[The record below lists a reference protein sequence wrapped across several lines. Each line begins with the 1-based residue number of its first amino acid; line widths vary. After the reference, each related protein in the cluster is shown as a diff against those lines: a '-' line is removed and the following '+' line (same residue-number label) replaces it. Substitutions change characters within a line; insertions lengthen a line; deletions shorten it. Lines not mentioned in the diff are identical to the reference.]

1 MSDLKTWG
9 YLRREAKDRLEAGGF
24 VGGDQEA
31 QWLVEEVSGM
41 NSAELIASAKTFAS
55 VRATEQLDT
64 LLERRL
70 IGEPL
75 QYVLGSWSFRGID
88 LMVDR
93 RVLIPRPETETLVGL
108 ALIEAQRMGLKPGEV
123 VVDLGTGSGAIAI
136 GLAAQLFEAAIWA
149 TDVDSRALEVARAN
163 VAARGRMSA
172 GIQIVQGSWFDALP
186 HELSGRVRLV
196 VSNPPYIAED
206 EIPELP
212 PEVIDYE
219 PFSALVSGPTG
230 SEHIETILLAAQD
243 WLADDGVVLIELDPR
258 RAKKTHT
265 YALSVG
271 FAGAVIENDLTGQP
285 RVLIARR

>member
-1 MSDLKTWG
+1 MSDLKTWD
-9 YLRREAKDRLEAGGF
+9 YLRREVKDRLEAGGF
-24 VGGDQEA
+24 VGGGQEA

-55 VRATEQLDT
+55 VRAIEQLNT

-108 ALIEAQRMGLKPGEV
+108 ALIEAQRMGLQPGEV

-136 GLAAQLFEAAIWA
+136 GLAAQLFEVAIWA
-149 TDVDSRALEVARAN
+149 TDVDPRALEVARAN

-186 HELSGRVRLV
+186 HELSGKVRLV

-230 SEHIETILLAAQD
+230 SEHIETILLTAQE
-243 WLADDGVVLIELDPR
+243 WLTDDGVVLVELDPR
-258 RAKKTHT
+258 RAKQTHT

>member
-1 MSDLKTWG
+1 MSDLKTWD
-9 YLRREAKDRLEAGGF
+9 YLRREVKDRLEAGGF
-24 VGGDQEA
+24 VGGGQEA

-55 VRATEQLDT
+55 VRATEQLNT

-108 ALIEAQRMGLKPGEV
+108 ALIEAQRMGLQPGEV

-136 GLAAQLFEAAIWA
+136 GLAAQLFEVAIWA
-149 TDVDSRALEVARAN
+149 TDVDPRALEVARAN

-186 HELSGRVRLV
+186 HELSGKVRLV

-230 SEHIETILLAAQD
+230 SEHIETILLTAQE
-243 WLADDGVVLIELDPR
+243 WLTDDGVVLVELDPR
-258 RAKKTHT
+258 RAKQTHT

>member
-1 MSDLKTWG
+1 MSDLKTWD

-136 GLAAQLFEAAIWA
+136 GLAAQLFEVAIWA

-243 WLADDGVVLIELDPR
+243 WLTDDGVVLIELDPR
-258 RAKKTHT
+258 RAKKIHT

>member
-1 MSDLKTWG
+1 MSDLKTWD

-64 LLERRL
+64 LLARRL

-136 GLAAQLFEAAIWA
+136 GLAAQLFEVAIWA
-149 TDVDSRALEVARAN
+149 TDVDSRALAVARAN

-172 GIQIVQGSWFDALP
+172 GIQIAQGSWFDALP

-243 WLADDGVVLIELDPR
+243 WLTDDGVVLIELDPR
-258 RAKKTHT
+258 RAKKTYT

>member
-9 YLRREAKDRLEAGGF
+9 GLRREAKDRLEAGGIID
-24 VGGDQEA
+24 GDQEA

-41 NSAELIASAKTFAS
+41 NPAEIIVGAKTFAS
-55 VRATEQLDT
+55 ARATERLDT
-64 LLERRL
+64 LLKRRL

-93 RVLIPRPETETLVGL
+93 RVLIPRPETETLVAL
-108 ALIEAQRMGLKPGEV
+108 ALIEAQRMGLMPGEI

-136 GLAAQLFEAAIWA
+136 GLATELSKVEIWA
-149 TDVDSRALEVARAN
+149 TDVDSCALEVARAN
-163 VAARGRMSA
+163 VAARGRLSA
-172 GIQIVQGSWFDALP
+172 GIQVTQGSWFDALP

-196 VSNPPYIAED
+196 VSNPPYIAAD
-206 EIPELP
+206 EIPELSST
-212 PEVIDYE
+212 VIDYE

-230 SEHIETILLAAQD
+230 SEHIETILLEAQE
-243 WLADDGVVLIELDPR
+243 WLTSDGVVLLELDPR
-258 RAKKTHT
+258 RAKKTHA

-271 FAGAVIENDLTGQP
+271 FREVFIENDLTGRP